1 MKINKGGDMGLIPE
15 KFLEIFNIKKIED
28 NNLIAKKLIGSKEE
42 DGETAEIINPYTKK
56 PTTKYV
62 KCTVEDAKRALNT
75 AKEAFKNTKNSP
87 LHQRIAWIE
96 DVANKLEEKKEE
108 FAKYITLEVAK
119 PISQAKVEVQRCI
132 ENLRICA
139 AEGYHILGETIPT
152 DATPSGAKTT
162 SFYKR
167 VPAGVVVAITP
178 FNFPLN
184 LVAHKIAPALISGNS
199 VVLKPTPEAPYT
211 AYAFAKLFIESEYAI
226 KDALSV
232 VYGDADVG
240 STLVTSPIPRVISF
254 TGSVPVGK
262 IITQNAGIKKVAL
275 ELGGNAATF
284 VESTADLDWAAQ
296 RCAIGAF
303 ANSGQVCISLQR
315 IYVDEKIY
323 EEFAAKLGEEAGK
336 LKVGNP
342 FEPDTFMGP
351 LISEE
356 AAIRA
361 ENWIQSA
368 VKEGARIIAG
378 GKREGNILAP
388 TILADV
394 TDDMKIVCEEVFAPI
409 VSLVKVK
416 SYEEAVEKMN
426 DSPYG
431 LQYSMF
437 SNRIDLMQRA
447 IDDFEAGGV
456 IINDIPTLRFDI
468 QPYGGVKLSGIGRE
482 GPRYAIEE
490 MTEIKTIIIR

>member
-1 MKINKGGDMGLIPE
+1 ME
-15 KFLEIFNIKKIED
+15 
-28 NNLIAKKLIGSKEE
+28 LIAKKLIGSKEF
-42 DGETAEIINPYTKK
+42 DGELGEIVNPYTKK
-56 PTTKYV
+56 VTSKYV
-62 KCTVEDAKRALNT
+62 KCSADDAKKALEI

-96 DVANKLEEKKEE
+96 DVADRLEERKDE
-108 FAKYITLEVAK
+108 FAEYITLEVAK
-119 PISQAKVEVQRCI
+119 PISQSKVEVQRCI

-139 AEGYHILGETIPT
+139 AEGYRIVGETIPT
-152 DATPSGAKTT
+152 DATPSGFKTT
-162 SFYKR
+162 AFYKR
-167 VPAGVVVAITP
+167 VPVGVVVAITP

-184 LVAHKIAPALISGNS
+184 LVAHKLAPALVSGNS

-211 AYAFAKLFIESEYAI
+211 AYAFAKLFIESKYAI

-232 VYGDADVG
+232 VYGDAEVG
-240 STLVTSPIPRVISF
+240 SALVTSPIPRKISF

-262 IITQNAGIKKVAL
+262 IILQSAGIKKVTL

-284 VESTADLDWAAQ
+284 VESTADLDWAAK

-323 EEFAAKLGEEAGK
+323 EEFAVKLGIEASK
-336 LKVGNP
+336 LKVGSP
-342 FEPDTFMGP
+342 FEEDTFMGP
-351 LISEE
+351 LINEE

-361 ENWIQSA
+361 EKWIQSA
-368 VKEGARIIAG
+368 VNEGARIIAG
-378 GKREGNILAP
+378 GKREGNILSP

-394 TDDMKIVCEEVFAPI
+394 TDDMNVVCEEVFAPI
-409 VSLVKVK
+409 VSLVKVP
-416 SYEEAVEKMN
+416 SYEVAVEKMN
-426 DSPYG
+426 NSPYG
-431 LQYSMF
+431 LQFSMF
-437 SNRIDLMQRA
+437 SNRVDLMNRA

-482 GPRYAIEE
+482 GPKYAIED
-490 MTEIKTIIIR
+490 MTEIKSIVIR